1 MTERQSGHRKKA
13 SNEDDRAPAVCG
25 QFSNGLQHIA
35 GVSHIAYCVG
45 PFQLAFLLSALQ
57 VSGIMP
63 ASCMILP
70 YAVIFGVSNDDLLK
84 NLLLVCGHLG
94 MKTVDASLSPSP
106 TLKEAHSLLRNE
118 EHSHRSPF
126 WYCKG
131 GLWPLSVLSH
141 LRKVLPDIVLEY
153 YDGLGS
159 HIAEF
164 EQEKRHLSFLD
175 AHGFGGLRQLAIQ
188 RLMRPDRYFMPDD
201 GLWEKYAPKEVQN
214 RTHYVPLKVTQEKI
228 RLVGQMLD
236 EIDGGKPLEDG
247 PGAVLLT
254 GMFSEWRKSILLV
267 DELNMYAEILEII
280 RSMSRTT
287 SILVKTHPRTSPE
300 KIQRL
305 GDISARYNARLH
317 TRQQLVEYMLDKSGR
332 RDVVVIGPPSTAL
345 LSTIQFG
352 YGSAFCLGKRFI
364 ESYLGS
370 HGHDEHLLASID
382 LLSKAEVTVVDSLA
396 DLSELLREQVP
407 R

>member
-1 MTERQSGHRKKA
+1 VC
-13 SNEDDRAPAVCG
+13 DRLG
-25 QFSNGLQHIA
+25 SGLQYINRFTQA
-35 GVSHIAYCVG
+35 AYCVG
-45 PFQLAFLLSALQ
+45 PFQLAFLLSSLQ
-57 VSGIMP
+57 VSGIPP

-84 NLLLVCGHLG
+84 YLLLVCGHLG
-94 MKTVDASLSPSP
+94 MKTVDASLLPSP

-118 EHSHRSPF
+118 GLSHRSPF

-141 LRKVLPDIVLEY
+141 LRKVLPDILLEY

-164 EQEKRHLSFLD
+164 EQKRRHLSFLD
-175 AHGFGGLRQLAIQ
+175 AHRFGDLRQLAIQ
-188 RLMRPDRYFMPDD
+188 RLMSPDRYFMPDD
-201 GLWEKYAPKEVQN
+201 RLWEKYASKEVQN
-214 RTHYVPLKVTQEKI
+214 RTHYVPLKVIQEKI
-228 RLVGQMLD
+228 RLVGRILD
-236 EIDGGKPLEDG
+236 EVDSRQHPVDT

-254 GMFSEWRKSILLV
+254 GMLSERRRPISLV
-267 DELNMYAEILEII
+267 DELNMYAEILESI

-300 KIQRL
+300 KIKRL
-305 GDISARYNARLH
+305 GDISARYNARLY
-317 TRQQLVEYMLDKSGR
+317 TRQQLVEYILDKSSR

-345 LSTIQFG
+345 LNTIQFG

-364 ESYLGS
+364 ESYLGY
-370 HGHDEHLLASID
+370 HERDERPLTGVG
-382 LLSKAEVTVVDSLA
+382 LLSESGVTIIDSLA
-396 DLSELLREQVP
+396 DLSELLREQLP